1 MPELPEVETA
11 ARNLRRWSRGRT
23 VRAVAT
29 SGAARLFRPQ
39 SPGAAGELGGA
50 RFQTVRRVGKNLL
63 LTLRRPDGARGSPI
77 GVWSHLGMTGKWL
90 RRNSA
95 DAAPR
100 FARVSLALDD
110 ERTLH
115 YCDMRL
121 FGRFRLVP
129 AARFAEIA
137 ELASLGPDP
146 LLDGIDPAALHGR
159 LQRVKTPIKVALLDQ
174 TLLAGVGNI
183 LASEAL
189 FRARLDPRR
198 PARALSLGEVRR
210 LRRGLLAAIDFGL
223 REFEA
228 EGVASDQADIRYVE
242 EPGTPNPFLVYGRAG
257 ERCPRRG
264 GGVIQRIVQGGRATF
279 FCPVCQGSRPAG
291 REPRPL

>member
-11 ARNLRRWSRGRT
+11 ARNLRRWSDGRV
-23 VRAVAT
+23 VRAVVT

-39 SPGAAGELGGA
+39 AARAAVALETA
-50 RFQTVRRVGKNLL
+50 RFEAVDRTGKNLL
-63 LTLRRPDGARGSPI
+63 LALRRPDGTPI

-90 RRNSA
+90 RRPSA
-95 DAAPR
+95 NEAPR

-110 ERTLH
+110 GRTLH

-129 AARFAEIA
+129 GARFAEIA
-137 ELASLGPDP
+137 ELADLGPDP
-146 LLDGIDPAALHGR
+146 LRDGVDAKALHAR
-159 LQRVKTPIKVALLDQ
+159 LRKIRTPIKVALLDQ

-198 PARALSLGEVRR
+198 PARALSLADVRR

-228 EGVASDQADIRYVE
+228 EGAASDQADIRYVE

-257 ERCPRRG
+257 QRCRRGG
-264 GGVIQRIVQGGRATF
+264 GGVIQRIVQGGRSTF
-279 FCPVCQGSRPAG
+279 FCPVCQGSRALSRSG
-291 REPRPL
+291 RPC